1 MRKLYALFAI
11 LVIGGFSWTALTG
24 YELSAKRRQF
34 VPQSQRGHTGGA
46 GSVWYRGY
54 HGGK

>member
-1 MRKLYALFAI
+1 MRKLYALFA
-11 LVIGGFSWTALTG
+11 LFVIVGYGWVSATG
-24 YELSAKRRQF
+24 YELSVKRRQF
-34 VPQSQRGHTGGA
+34 VPLSQRGNIGGA